1 MTTVWKTKK
10 ISMCFRPA
18 WSTYRVLGQLYSETL
33 SEKMLSLFYANAYE
47 IHTFICVIMM
57 CFNIY
62 IYEGDSSLLSILF
75 FLRFELHEVCI
86 YVIKTLNDIYVAYS
100 TLITL
105 YTYVLLKWSSALPFS
120 TLLRIFMY
128 LNDHVFE
135 SWTFGRTHVKII
147 WTWYMLGEMIFKIL
161 A

>member
-1 MTTVWKTKK
+1 MNVMSTVWKTKK

-18 WSTYRVLGQLYSETL
+18 WSTYRVLGQQGLYSETL
-33 SEKMLSLFYANAYE
+33 SEKMLSLFYANVYE

-62 IYEGDSSLLSILF
+62 IYEGDSWLLSILF

-86 YVIKTLNDIYVAYS
+86 YVIKTLNDIYVADS

-105 YTYVLLKWSSALPFS
+105 YTYVLLKWSGALPFS
-120 TLLRIFMY
+120 TLLRIFY
-128 LNDHVFE
+128 VFE
-135 SWTFGRTHVKII
+135 WSCI
-147 WTWYMLGEMIFKIL
+147 WIL
-161 A
+161 NIW